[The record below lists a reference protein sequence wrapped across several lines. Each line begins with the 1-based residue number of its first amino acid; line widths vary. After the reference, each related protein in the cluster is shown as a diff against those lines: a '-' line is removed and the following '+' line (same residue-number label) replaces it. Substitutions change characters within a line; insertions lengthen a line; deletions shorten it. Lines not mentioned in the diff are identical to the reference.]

1 MASAPA
7 HVAPRGSD
15 FLDILDRSKGE
26 IAKLLPPSVKVDR
39 VLRVVR
45 TSWQMDA
52 KLQQCSPK
60 SILSSVMKA
69 CELGLEPS
77 GALKHCYLV
86 PFKGEA
92 TLILGYAGLLELAR
106 RSGQYEK
113 IETRVVYEKDQFL
126 LEYNPDVLFRHVPYL
141 DGPAGPEKFVYAF
154 ARLKGGELSFEVMTR
169 EQIEA
174 IRGRLPEF
182 QRNSPAWR
190 DFWGEMARKIVLK
203 RLLKRMPLSVEAVD
217 AIGRDDEVERVTVE
231 ARPIEVERPALSR
244 TEALAERF
252 AGLPGPEE
260 MPANVVEPRDEPTAE
275 HEPAAPVRTRE
286 PGETTSKPQASP
298 VARKA

>member
-1 MASAPA
+1 MATAPA
-7 HVAPRGSD
+7 TVAPRGGD
-15 FLDILDRSKGE
+15 FLDILDRSRGE
-26 IAKLLPPSVKVDR
+26 ITKLLPPHVKVDR

-45 TSWQMDA
+45 SAWQMDG
-52 KLQQCSPK
+52 KLQQCSPR

-113 IETRVVYEKDQFL
+113 IETRVVYERDQFL
-126 LEYNPDVLFRHVPYL
+126 LEYNPDVIFRHTPYL
-141 DGPAGPEKFVYAF
+141 DGPAGAEKFVYAF

-169 EQIEA
+169 EQIEQ
-174 IRGRLPEF
+174 IRQRLPEF

-190 DFWGEMARKIVLK
+190 DFWGEMARKVVLK

-217 AIGRDDEVERVTVE
+217 AIGKDDEYERVTVE
-231 ARPIEVERPALSR
+231 ARAVEPERPALSR
-244 TEALAERF
+244 TEALADRF
-252 AGLPGPEE
+252 AGLPAPE
-260 MPANVVEPRDEPTAE
+260 PEPDQVDDEPTSE
-275 HEPAAPVRTRE
+275 HMPAAPARTRE
-286 PGETTSKPQASP
+286 PGEDDE
-298 VARKA
+298 